1 MNDNNNRSSQS
12 TINQNSVIV
21 QNVSKN
27 FLSVINRARIQVLSN
42 VNLEA
47 HAGNITAITGSN
59 GSGKST
65 LLRMISGLIKP
76 SSGKI
81 FLLGS
86 SSLSRNIKGIIGFLP
101 ENPKFHRG
109 VSGLDFLT
117 YLGKLKGLKK
127 PKLRAETWLE
137 RFGISDKWKLLPTN
151 LYSEGMKVRVG
162 LASAF
167 MNPNTKILLLD
178 EPLENLDQEMK
189 KITIKLIEEAAK
201 LEKKIVIT
209 AIHPDPDFEPFID
222 KKYLIK
228 DGRIN

>member
-1 MNDNNNRSSQS
+1 M
-12 TINQNSVIV
+12 
-21 QNVSKN
+21 
-27 FLSVINRARIQVLSN
+27 
-42 VNLEA
+42 EA

-65 LLRMISGLIKP
+65 ILRMISGLIKP

-81 FLLGS
+81 FVCGKKS
-86 SSLSRNIKGIIGFLP
+86 SSRDVKGIIGFLP
-101 ENPKFHRG
+101 ENPQFHRG

-127 PKLRAETWLE
+127 PQIRAETWLD
-137 RFGISDKWKLLPTN
+137 RFGINDKWKNLPTN

-167 MNPNTKILLLD
+167 MNPSTKVLLLD

-189 KITIKLIEEAAK
+189 KITIKLIEEASK

-209 AIHPDPDFEPFID
+209 AIHPDPDFEPYID